1 MREVSEIWLEYF
13 KVSREYLDLKYLGA
27 EASPVL

>member
-13 KVSREYLDLKYLGA
+13 KVSREYLDLKNLAA
-27 EASPVL
+27 EDSPVL